1 MGGLVCGGGSVVV
14 GITGLR
20 PASLAGG
27 DAFGFRDKMHGPRAK
42 ISSVPGLPRHVLAS

>member
-1 MGGLVCGGGSVVV
+1 MVV

-42 ISSVPGLPRHVLAS
+42 ISSVPGFPRHLLVS